1 MHILYFHQHFS
12 TPKGSAGTRS
22 YAMARRLIAA
32 GHSVTMICGTYGL
45 GHTGLDGEFK
55 GQQRQG
61 IVDGIE
67 VVEFDL
73 SYSNSDRFLKR
84 SWTFAKYA
92 YASIGLVWSRKCDL
106 VFATTTPLTAGIPEI
121 VARWIKRKPFVF
133 EVRDLWPEL
142 PRAMG
147 VITNPV
153 VLAGLSFLEWASYR
167 SANRC
172 IALAPGIA
180 DGIAARGVSRNK
192 IATISNGC
200 DLDLFRLELLE
211 PWRPEGVDDDKLLA
225 IFAGAHGL
233 ANGLDSVLDA
243 AKVLMQ
249 RGSDNIWIVL
259 IGDGKTKKSLQE
271 RAQSEGLSN
280 VIFLQPV
287 PKLKLAGL
295 FAGADIGLQCLAN
308 VEAFAQGTSPNK
320 FFDYLSAGL
329 PVLNNYPGWIADLV
343 KAHNCGFV
351 VPPDDPTA
359 FALALEQAASD
370 REACKEMGRNAAQ
383 LAERGFDRT
392 RLSMEWLEWVTGAA
406 R

>member
-1 MHILYFHQHFS
+1 M
-12 TPKGSAGTRS
+12 PMRA
-22 YAMARRLIAA
+22 
-32 GHSVTMICGTYGL
+32 
-45 GHTGLDGEFK
+45 
-55 GQQRQG
+55 
-61 IVDGIE
+61 
-67 VVEFDL
+67 
-73 SYSNSDRFLKR
+73 SD
-84 SWTFAKYA
+84 
-92 YASIGLVWSRKCDL
+92 WSGCKCDL
-106 VFATTTPLTAGIPEI
+106 VFATTTPLTAGIPGI